1 MLLQIHPDNPNPR
14 EMKMVLECLRDGG
27 IIIYP
32 TDTVYALGCDIYE
45 SKAIERVCKIK
56 GIKPEK
62 ANFSFVFYDLSHLAD
77 FTRVVDTSTYK
88 LMKKALPGPFTFIL
102 EANSMIP
109 KIFKSNKKTIGIR
122 IPNNNICRSLV
133 NQLDHP
139 IISTSVHDEDEI
151 TEYPTD
157 AEVIH
162 DKYENLVDIVIDGG
176 FGNNI
181 ASTVVDCT
189 QGAPIIL
196 RQGMGNLEEF
206 L

>member
-14 EMKMVLECLRDGG
+14 QMKLVLECLRDGG
-27 IIIYP
+27 LIIYP

-45 SKAIERVCKIK
+45 SKAVERVCKIK
-56 GIKPEK
+56 NIKPEK
-62 ANFSFVFYDLSHLAD
+62 ANFSFVFYDLSHLSD
-77 FTRVVDTSTYK
+77 FTRVVDTATYK

-102 EANSMIP
+102 EANSIIP

-122 IPNNNICRSLV
+122 IPANNICRGIV

-139 IISTSVHDEDEI
+139 IISTSVRNDGDI
-151 TEYPTD
+151 SEYPTD
-157 AEVIH
+157 AEEIH
-162 DKYENLVDIVIDGG
+162 EQYENIVDIVIDGG

-181 ASTVVDCT
+181 PSTVVDCT
-189 QGAPIIL
+189 QGQPIIS
-196 RQGMGNLEEF
+196 RQGLGNLEEY

>member
-27 IIIYP
+27 VIIYP

-45 SKAIERVCKIK
+45 SKAVERVCKIK

-77 FTRVVDTSTYK
+77 FTRVVDTPTYK
-88 LMKKALPGPFTFIL
+88 LMRKALPGPFTFIL
-102 EANSMIP
+102 EANSIIP
-109 KIFKSNKKTIGIR
+109 KLFKSNKKTIGIR
-122 IPNNNICRSLV
+122 IPDNNICREIV
-133 NQLDHP
+133 NSLDHP
-139 IISTSVHDEDEI
+139 IISTSVYDEDEI
-151 TEYPTD
+151 VEYTTD
-157 AEVIH
+157 PEVIH
-162 DKYENLVDIVIDGG
+162 EKYENLVDIVIDGG

-189 QGAPIIL
+189 VSPPVVV
-196 RQGMGNLEEF
+196 RQGIGNLEEY

>member
-27 IIIYP
+27 VIIYP

-45 SKAIERVCKIK
+45 SKAVERVCKIK

-102 EANSMIP
+102 EANSIIP

-122 IPNNNICRSLV
+122 IPNNNICRTLV

-139 IISTSVHDEDEI
+139 IISTSVRDENDVV
-151 TEYPTD
+151 EYTTD

-162 DKYENLVDIVIDGG
+162 DKYENIVDIVIDGG

-181 ASTVVDCT
+181 PSTVVDCT
-189 QGAPIIL
+189 QNPLVIV
-196 RQGMGNLEEF
+196 RQGLGNLEEF